1 MSISFAIVGAFGRL
15 GSRIL
20 ERVTASVG
28 AENVYP
34 FGRADTLDFENV
46 DVVIDVALP
55 VGTAELCDALSRHPK
70 PLVTGVTGRSEK
82 QRDQILEL
90 GSHMPVLLATNFSVG
105 AHAAALALE
114 FVAARLGPEYQTE
127 IVEIHHQHKQDSPSG
142 TAMTF
147 GEAVARGRRQ
157 SFDAIVSRAD
167 RTRRESSEE
176 IGISSLRGGAVIG
189 EHSVRFLGP
198 EDELCL
204 IHRAQTRDVFARGAV
219 EVAEWLIDQQPNVY
233 CMRDFVNSKAQF

>member
-1 MSISFAIVGAFGRL
+1 MSTSFAIGGAFGRL
-15 GSRIL
+15 GSRIVD
-20 ERVTASVG
+20 RVAASFG
-28 AENVYP
+28 TENVYT
-34 FGRADTLDFENV
+34 FGREETLEFDGV

-55 VGTAELCDALSRHPK
+55 DATAGLCEALSRHAK

-82 QRDQILEL
+82 QRAQILEL
-90 GSHMPVLLATNFSVG
+90 GRNMPVLRATNFSVG

-114 FVAARLGPEYQTE
+114 FMAARLGTDYQTE
-127 IVEIHHQHKQDSPSG
+127 IVEVHHQHKQDSPSG
-142 TAMTF
+142 TAITF

-157 SFDAIVSRAD
+157 SFDSIVARAD
-167 RTRRESSEE
+167 RTQRQSSEE

-204 IHRAQTRDVFARGAV
+204 MHRAHTRDIFARGAV
-219 EVAEWLIDQQPNVY
+219 EVAQWLIDQPPNVY
-233 CMRDFVNSKAQF
+233 GMRDFVNSRAKL